1 MGFKLLMHVGFVET
15 VIMNREICEDLSNS
29 TYSGELKTLS
39 AFFITNRNYII
50 MYFFYNNNALPKI
63 RMGKVLVENK

>member
-50 MYFFYNNNALPKI
+50 MYFFYNNYALPKI